1 MTINVKKDGSW
12 TQIPVNSITTGLSD
26 APKDGNAYVRKNGTW
41 SELDTNVSETDLT
54 AVNSKIAANTAAI
67 EALPTE
73 EEVDEKIN
81 TAIASVYRVMGSV
94 DNYSSLPT
102 TGVKVG
108 DVYNL
113 LDTGSNYVAIS
124 VSGTTVAWD
133 KLSETV
139 DLTGYLTKTEA
150 DAKYW
155 HSGNDGS
162 GSGLD
167 ADMLD
172 GVGARTTTA
181 GYDHIR
187 IINCHLHSGNN
198 LLKYYRLGYL
208 PTAANVS
215 NGISFAQISFY
226 GGANFGANTQHTYQ
240 IVFGTRNVPSLY
252 CIRDGVN
259 TDELVCGYVVTDDNV
274 ELWVNPTSG
283 YHACWSWEIKNASQF
298 IPDGKTEVNEV
309 PEGLVEATY
318 YDVAHTNQN
327 VASATKLATARSI
340 WGQSFDGTGDVDGIL
355 TINYEK
361 ATANDG
367 ALNINKTN
375 SASFYDRP
383 ISILYPNLANGGIPN
398 IYVGKNNSKYNG
410 GYLSYTHNSD
420 SSDTNYMSIGLYSA
434 DKLLNVLGNGNVGIG
449 TTSPSTTLDVNGTIK
464 GDGSSLTS
472 LNASNISSGTISSDR
487 LPAATTSE
495 QGAMTA
501 AMVTKLNGITES
513 ADSVSISRSL
523 TSGTKIGTITINGT
537 GTDLYCQTN
546 TTYSAGTGLSLS
558 GTSFGLSTSGV
569 TAGSY
574 GPTAAVTGNNGT
586 TINIPQITVDEYGRV
601 TSVVNRVFTAV
612 NTDTNTTYS
621 AATTSANGLMS
632 STDKTKM
639 DRIRSY
645 TTATTVVS
653 LNVNYE
659 IIYVTLTANSSL
671 SASATGTT
679 YNGYSI
685 TAYVYTDASYTI
697 TIPTTGNYV
706 SMCGSSF
713 TTVAGG
719 WVEFNL
725 TCINGIW
732 HIAKLEQ
739 E

>member
-1 MTINVKKDGSW
+1 MATLKRLNKETGTYEI
-12 TQIPVNSITTGLSD
+12 IPVGGGVPE
-26 APKDGNAYVRKNGTW
+26 APEDGKQYVRKNGTW

-54 AVNSKIAANTAAI
+54 GVNSKIAANTAAI

-124 VSGTTVAWD
+124 VSGTTVTWD

-172 GVGARTTTA
+172 GVGARVTTA

-187 IINCHLHSGNN
+187 VIKGHLHSGNN

-208 PTAANVS
+208 PTVANTS
-215 NGISFAQISFY
+215 NGLSFAQISFY
-226 GGANFGANTQHTYQ
+226 GGANYSANTQHTYQ
-240 IVFGTRNVPSLY
+240 IVFGTRGEPSLY

-355 TINYEK
+355 TINHEEDTKKGGTLY
-361 ATANDG
+361 
-367 ALNINKTN
+367 INKTN
-375 SASFYDRP
+375 STNTFDRP
-383 ISILYPNLANGGIPN
+383 ITILYPNLAINGTPN
-398 IYVGKNNSKYNG
+398 IYIGQSDSKFNG

-420 SSDTNYMSIGLYSA
+420 SSDTNYMSIGMYSA

-464 GDGSSLTS
+464 GDGSSLTL
-472 LNASNISSGTISSDR
+472 LNASNISSGTLAKER
-487 LPAATTSE
+487 
-495 QGAMTA
+495 
-501 AMVTKLNGITES
+501 
-513 ADSVSISRSL
+513 
-523 TSGTKIGTITINGT
+523 
-537 GTDLYCQTN
+537 
-546 TTYSAGTGLSLS
+546 
-558 GTSFGLSTSGV
+558 LSTSGV

-586 TINIPQITVDEYGRV
+586 TINIPQITVDKYGRV

-645 TTATTVVS
+645 TTATTVAS

-659 IIYVTLTANSSL
+659 TIYVTLTANASL
-671 SASATGTT
+671 SASATGAN
-679 YNGYSI
+679 YNGRTI
-685 TAYVYTDASYTI
+685 TAYVYTAAARTI

-713 TTVAGG
+713 TTTASG

>member
-215 NGISFAQISFY
+215 NEMSFAQISFY

-298 IPDGKTEVNEV
+298 IPDGKTVVNEV

-318 YDVAHTNQN
+318 YDIAH
-327 VASATKLATARSI
+327 
-340 WGQSFDGTGDVDGIL
+340 
-355 TINYEK
+355 
-361 ATANDG
+361 
-367 ALNINKTN
+367 
-375 SASFYDRP
+375 
-383 ISILYPNLANGGIPN
+383 
-398 IYVGKNNSKYNG
+398 
-410 GYLSYTHNSD
+410 
-420 SSDTNYMSIGLYSA
+420 
-434 DKLLNVLGNGNVGIG
+434 
-449 TTSPSTTLDVNGTIK
+449 
-464 GDGSSLTS
+464 
-472 LNASNISSGTISSDR
+472 
-487 LPAATTSE
+487 
-495 QGAMTA
+495 
-501 AMVTKLNGITES
+501 
-513 ADSVSISRSL
+513 
-523 TSGTKIGTITINGT
+523 
-537 GTDLYCQTN
+537 
-546 TTYSAGTGLSLS
+546 
-558 GTSFGLSTSGV
+558 
-569 TAGSY
+569 
-574 GPTAAVTGNNGT
+574 
-586 TINIPQITVDEYGRV
+586 
-601 TSVVNRVFTAV
+601 
-612 NTDTNTTYS
+612 
-621 AATTSANGLMS
+621 MS

-645 TTATTVVS
+645 TTATTVAS

-659 IIYVTLTANSSL
+659 TIYVTLTANASL